1 MCVVPP
7 LAHRRVGLFLI
18 LVLAACGPR
27 PLTGAA
33 LFVSVERGSTTSTCV
48 RLTLEDAT
56 GTKMVGPKPFDAN
69 GVVAL
74 GILQENDAPDVLI
87 TAVGGQGSSC
97 TPTVPEERASK
108 RFSFP
113 SSGTQVVTLVL
124 ERSASS
130 DGGRLDGGL
139 VDAGVMDAGV
149 GSMDAG
155 LPVDA
160 GSTDAGLDL
169 DAGLPMDA
177 GSTGEDAGAG
187 DAGVPDAG
195 AIDGGSSSDAGRV
208 DAGPV
213 DQDGDGSPAGVD
225 CDDLNP
231 QRFPGNP
238 ERCFG
243 GVDEDCDTLADCL
256 DPMCASAACGLGV
269 DGGSQCVGT
278 VCVELN
284 CSNAVDDD
292 GDNQLN
298 CADSDCAT
306 RPCAALSTCQGLMC
320 VQPME
325 TLCNDDQDNDGDTFK
340 DCADG
345 DCNGR
350 ACSDGLSCSTGETC
364 QGGTCQGGVG
374 VSCTTPPMNGC
385 FPASGSCTEPAALCS
400 YSPTVNA
407 SCTDGVRCTESDT
420 CAADGGCR
428 GRAVVCAQSSDKCKA
443 ATGTCVEADGGCLF
457 ANLANG
463 TACDDGNDC
472 TRGDTC
478 QAGACQPGP
487 TLSCNPGECRFLG
500 PSCLVDG
507 GCDIRNSTAGTAC
520 ANGTCDGFGTCSRF
534 PYVPSNFRD
543 SDVPRDAGPALVVT
557 CPTTITVNP
566 DAGMTVTTTCGVVT
580 PSARVIPQLGGMN
593 ALLLSTPSLFIGDAG
608 VLTFVGNTYPVI
620 VAVTGAADIAGAID
634 VSGQSASPGPAMSG
648 PGGNNGTACLGS
660 RGGDGGITGTFA
672 RGGGA
677 GGSFG
682 SVGFNGGRGDGAQ
695 ALGGTAGVVSGNAEL
710 VPLRGGCQG
719 GNGGGLQGPGEGGR
733 AGGALQLS
741 TAGVLTVRGRI
752 SSVGMGGIGGNA
764 DLEVA
769 EGPGGGGG
777 GSGGA
782 ILLEAPSVVV
792 SGRLTANGG
801 GGGAGE
807 AGNGVSTT
815 GSAGNRFTNQ
825 PAPGATAP
833 GGGGGNGGQGTAS
846 GGAGTAGGNGGTL
859 NGGGGGGGGGM
870 GRVRINALAC
880 TGTPLTLSPRPSSAI
895 VSCQY

>member
-1 MCVVPP
+1 MRVVPP
-7 LAHRRVGLFLI
+7 LALPPRLFFCALTVA
-18 LVLAACGPR
+18 LSACGSR
-27 PLTGAA
+27 PLSGAA
-33 LFVSVERGSTTSTCV
+33 LFVSVEKGTSASTCV
-48 RLTLEDAT
+48 RLTLEGQAGARAI
-56 GTKMVGPKPFDAN
+56 GTKAFNAS

-74 GILQENDAPDVLI
+74 GIVQEDEGPDVLV
-87 TAVGGQGSSC
+87 TAVGGQGSDC

-113 SSGTQVVTLVL
+113 PSGTQAVTLVL
-124 ERSASS
+124 ERAPSS
-130 DGGRLDGGL
+130 DGGRVDGG
-139 VDAGVMDAGV
+139 VTDGGSNDAGTLADAGA
-149 GSMDAG
+149 GDAG
-155 LPVDA
+155 AGDA
-160 GSTDAGLDL
+160 GD

-177 GSTGEDAGAG
+177 GTTPGDAGAVDAGAG
-187 DAGVPDAG
+187 
-195 AIDGGSSSDAGRV
+195 

-213 DQDGDGSPAGVD
+213 DQDGDGVPAGVD
-225 CDDLNP
+225 CDDTNP

-256 DPMCASAACGLGV
+256 DPMCASAACGVGV

-284 CSNAVDDD
+284 CSNGVDDD

-298 CADSDCAT
+298 CADPDCAS
-306 RPCAALSTCQGLMC
+306 RACAALSTCQGLVC

-325 TLCNDDQDNDGDTFK
+325 SVCNDGMDNDGDTFV

-345 DCNGR
+345 DCNTR
-350 ACSDGLSCSTGETC
+350 PCSDGLSCSTGETC
-364 QGGTCQGGVG
+364 QGGACAGGTGTTCA
-374 VSCTTPPMNGC
+374 SPPMNGC
-385 FPASGSCTEPAALCS
+385 FQPTGQCTEPAAVCS
-400 YSPTVNA
+400 YTPTVNA
-407 SCTDGVRCTESDT
+407 TCNDGVRCTESDA

-428 GRAVVCAQSSDKCKA
+428 GRAIVCAQSADKCKA
-443 ATGTCVEADGGCLF
+443 ATGSCVEADGGCLF
-457 ANLANG
+457 PNVANG

-478 QAGACQPGP
+478 QAGFCQPGP
-487 TLSCNPGECRFLG
+487 TATCNVPECRVLG
-500 PSCLVDG
+500 PTCLGDG
-507 GCDIRNSTAGTAC
+507 GCDVRNAPAGTAC
-520 ANGTCDGFGTCSRF
+520 SNGGSCDGLGTCSRF

-557 CPTTITVNP
+557 CPTTIAVNP
-566 DAGMTVTTTCGVVT
+566 DAGVSVLTTCGVVT
-580 PSARVIPQLGGMN
+580 PSARVIAQDGGMN
-593 ALLLSTPSLFIGDAG
+593 ALLLSTPSLFVGDAG
-608 VLTFVGNTYPVI
+608 VLTITGNTYPI
-620 VAVTGAADIAGAID
+620 IIAVTGAADIAGAID
-634 VSGQSASPGPAMSG
+634 VSGQAASGPTAATSG
-648 PGGNNGTACLGS
+648 PGGNNGAACLGS
-660 RGGDGGITGTFA
+660 RGGDGGITGNSA

-682 SVGFNGGRGDGAQ
+682 TVGFNGGRGDGAQ
-695 ALGGTAGVVSGNAEL
+695 SLGGAAGVVSGNVEL
-710 VPLRGGCQG
+710 IPLRGGCQG

-733 AGGALQLS
+733 AGGAVQLS
-741 TAGVLTVRGRI
+741 TAGPLTVRGRI
-752 SSVGMGGIGGNA
+752 SSVGLGGLGGNA

-807 AGNGVSTT
+807 AGSGVSTS
-815 GSAGNRFTNQ
+815 GSPGNRFSTT

-833 GGGGGNGGQGTAS
+833 GGGGGNGGQGSA
-846 GGAGTAGGNGGTL
+846 AGGTGQAGSNGGPT

-870 GRVRINALAC
+870 GRIRINAPVC
-880 TGTPLTLSPRPSSAI
+880 TGAPQTLSPAPSSAT